1 MRERLKLLLFERAIN
16 KAASLGM
23 RLTSDTEDSLRKLID
38 IAVERMSY
46 GESSSVVE
54 NTRALLN
61 TDILIER
68 LASNS
73 RSGSQIDYKS
83 FNSVRDAICP
93 LWPFC

>member
-1 MRERLKLLLFERAIN
+1 MKERLKLLLLERATN

-23 RLTSDTEDSLRKLID
+23 RLTNDTEDSLRKLID
-38 IAVERMSY
+38 IAVDRMSY
-46 GESSSVVE
+46 GEASSVVE

-68 LASNS
+68 LANNS
-73 RSGSQIDYKS
+73 RTGGQLDYKS